1 MPDDQVALLFAKA
14 RHIANPIRSD
24 PASAERRAADEAI
37 RAESVRLD
45 AMLDLDESDVSDES
59 DESDVGAMV
68 DEFDRL
74 RHKADPCE

>member
-59 DESDVGAMV
+59 DVGAMV
-68 DEFDRL
+68 DEFDQL